1 MDKQPS
7 LFRKKSLDRITEPER
22 LTDYLRVSKPM
33 SMLVPIALFIA
44 VIGAAVWGF
53 TGTIELSA
61 DGNALVSEGPATII
75 LTDNS
80 RYYLDE
86 GMRFSIMDNEYV
98 IQSTDF
104 NEFEQRVGYAEVAEY
119 DGTYPVSITVR
130 KAHPFELIFEV

>member
-1 MDKQPS
+1 MDKQS
-7 LFRKKSLDRITEPER
+7 VLFRKKTLDRITEPER
-22 LTDYLRVSKPM
+22 LTYYLRVSKPM
-33 SMLVPIALFIA
+33 SMLVPAALLIA

-53 TGTIELSA
+53 AGTIELSA
-61 DGNALVSEGPATII
+61 DGRVMVSEGHATVI

-98 IQSTDF
+98 IRSTDF
-104 NEFEQRVGYAEVAEY
+104 NEFDLRVGYAEVAEY

-130 KAHPFELIFEV
+130 KAHPFELLFEV

>member
-7 LFRKKSLDRITEPER
+7 LFRKKALDRVSEPER

-33 SMLVPIALFIA
+33 TMIVPVALLIA
-44 VIGAAVWGF
+44 VIGAAVWFF

-61 DGNALVSEGPATII
+61 EGNALVSEGHATII
-75 LTDNS
+75 LNDNS
-80 RYYLDE
+80 RYYLDD
-86 GMRFSIMDNEYV
+86 GMKFTIMDNEYV

-104 NEFEQRVGYAEVAEY
+104 NELDLRVGYAEVAEY

>member
-1 MDKQPS
+1 M
-7 LFRKKSLDRITEPER
+7 FRKKTLDRITESER
-22 LTDYLRVSKPM
+22 LTYYLRVSKPM
-33 SMLVPIALFIA
+33 SMLVPAALLIA

-53 TGTIELSA
+53 AGTIELSA
-61 DGNALVSEGPATII
+61 DGRVMVSEGHATVI

-98 IQSTDF
+98 IRSTDF
-104 NEFEQRVGYAEVAEY
+104 NEFDLRVGYAEVAEY

-130 KAHPFELIFEV
+130 KAHPFELLFEV